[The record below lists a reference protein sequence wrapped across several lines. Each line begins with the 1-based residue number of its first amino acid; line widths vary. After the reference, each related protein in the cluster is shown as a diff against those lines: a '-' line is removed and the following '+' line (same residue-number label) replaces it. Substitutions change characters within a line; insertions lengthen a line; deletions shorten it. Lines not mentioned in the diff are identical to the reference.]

1 MGQGAQVRTI
11 TPRARP
17 LPFALKDL
25 RLRRRRPAR
34 AYEEWSTL
42 KRWNRLPADEEA
54 IVGYKLREM
63 RATAGLSQSKLSLR
77 LGCRQ
82 QAISQA
88 ERWNSNP
95 TVRFLKGWA
104 EATGQPLVL
113 HFQATGS

>member
-1 MGQGAQVRTI
+1 MGQGAEVRTV

-17 LPFALKDL
+17 LPFALSDL
-25 RLRRRRPAR
+25 RLRRGRPAR

-54 IVGYKLREM
+54 IVGYMLREM
-63 RATAGLSQSKLSLR
+63 RAAAGLSQSQLAERLR
-77 LGCRQ
+77 CRQ

-104 EATGQPLVL
+104 EATGQPVVV
-113 HFQATGS
+113 HF